1 MSVRSDLRGRLNSG
15 EQIVAPGAYD
25 PISARLVQSL
35 GFDTIYCG
43 GYISGAHLAVTEP
56 LMTMTEQ
63 LSVAERVV
71 KSVPLPV
78 ICDADAGY
86 GDPVHAMHTVRS
98 FEAAGIAGIH
108 IEDQFFPKRASYH
121 AGLEHVIPMEDF
133 LQKMRYALQA
143 RIDPDFLIVGRTDAF
158 TAVEGD
164 MDEAI
169 RRGNALRDLGVD
181 LVMPRGVRQR
191 EDLATFRRGV
201 PDVPLMV
208 IAGADDITVQ
218 EYQELGL
225 PVRHLRHVGDHRRRR
240 RLPAYLPEPEGHRPH
255 RHQRAAGG
263 VDARRSGGADQ
274 PPGIPASRGRDH
286 GAGISGPATTLR
298 PVYPPRPAGTVQ
310 TSSTILR

>member
-1 MSVRSDLRGRLNSG
+1 MAVRGDLRGRLDSG

-218 EYQELGL
+218 EYQDLGCQF
-225 PVRHLRHVGDHRRRR
+225 VIYATAAIIAAVEGYRRIYQSLKDTGHIGINAQQVASMRAEVEA
-240 RLPAYLPEPEGHRPH
+240 LISLPEYQRVEAETTEREFQDRP
-255 RHQRAAGG
+255 RH
-263 VDARRSGGADQ
+263 
-274 PPGIPASRGRDH
+274 
-286 GAGISGPATTLR
+286 
-298 PVYPPRPAGTVQ
+298 
-310 TSSTILR
+310 

>member
-1 MSVRSDLRGRLNSG
+1 MSVRGDLRGRLDSG

-218 EYQELGL
+218 EYQDLGCQF
-225 PVRHLRHVGDHRRRR
+225 VIYATSAIIAAVDGYRRIYQSLKDTGHIGINAQQVASMRAEVEA
-240 RLPAYLPEPEGHRPH
+240 LISLPEYQRVEAETTEREFQDRVGH
-255 RHQRAAGG
+255 
-263 VDARRSGGADQ
+263 
-274 PPGIPASRGRDH
+274 
-286 GAGISGPATTLR
+286 
-298 PVYPPRPAGTVQ
+298 
-310 TSSTILR
+310 

>member
-143 RIDPDFLIVGRTDAF
+143 RIDADFLIVGRTDAF

-201 PDVPLMV
+201 PDVPLMI

-218 EYQELGL
+218 EYQDLGCQF
-225 PVRHLRHVGDHRRRR
+225 VIYATSAIIAAVEGYRRIYQSLKDTGHIGINAQQVASMRAEVEA
-240 RLPAYLPEPEGHRPH
+240 LISLPEYQRVEAETTEREFQDRP
-255 RHQRAAGG
+255 RH
-263 VDARRSGGADQ
+263 
-274 PPGIPASRGRDH
+274 
-286 GAGISGPATTLR
+286 
-298 PVYPPRPAGTVQ
+298 
-310 TSSTILR
+310 

>member
-98 FEAAGIAGIH
+98 FEAAAIAGIH

-218 EYQELGL
+218 EYQDLGCQF
-225 PVRHLRHVGDHRRRR
+225 VIYATSAIIAAVEGYRRIYQSLKDTGHIGINAQQVASMRAEVEA
-240 RLPAYLPEPEGHRPH
+240 LISLPEYQRVEAETTEREFQDRP
-255 RHQRAAGG
+255 RH
-263 VDARRSGGADQ
+263 
-274 PPGIPASRGRDH
+274 
-286 GAGISGPATTLR
+286 
-298 PVYPPRPAGTVQ
+298 
-310 TSSTILR
+310 